1 MARRAFGVAPQL
13 CGAPGRSGE
22 RSERFVRTDMSV
34 EGANAGPPAGI
45 IVLDA
50 NGEIDNGERHV
61 GRLS

>member
-1 MARRAFGVAPQL
+1 
-13 CGAPGRSGE
+13 
-22 RSERFVRTDMSV
+22 MSV

-50 NGEIDNGERHV
+50 NGKIDNGERHV